1 MKFNF
6 ADDILLENNRVRI
19 EALKEDHL
27 EKLYPIS
34 NENPSLLK
42 FSPKQF
48 GQREQFIDYI
58 NKALNERDKEIS
70 YPFAIY
76 DKLMNEYAGSTR
88 LANISIPDQRV
99 EIGWTW
105 LGSQFQRSGLNR
117 NCKFILL
124 EFLFE
129 KMDFKRVELK
139 TDSRNIQSRKAIE
152 AIGAKFEGE
161 LRSHTLMSDGFRRNT
176 VYYSILNHEWDN
188 IKKEI
193 FKNIEK

>member
-70 YPFAIY
+70 YPFAI
-76 DKLMNEYAGSTR
+76 
-88 LANISIPDQRV
+88 
-99 EIGWTW
+99 
-105 LGSQFQRSGLNR
+105 
-117 NCKFILL
+117 
-124 EFLFE
+124 
-129 KMDFKRVELK
+129 
-139 TDSRNIQSRKAIE
+139 
-152 AIGAKFEGE
+152 
-161 LRSHTLMSDGFRRNT
+161 
-176 VYYSILNHEWDN
+176 
-188 IKKEI
+188 
-193 FKNIEK
+193 

>member
-88 LANISIPDQRV
+88 LANISITDQRV

-193 FKNIEK
+193 FKEIEK